1 MHDNKYGIWSVVGGE
16 FVSFRQKERCI
27 INARR

>member
-1 MHDNKYGIWSVVGGE
+1 MHDNKYRVWSVVGGK
-16 FVSFRQKERCI
+16 FVSFRPKERCG